1 MITTA
6 KDFALR
12 STANCFDVWAC
23 CCGIS
28 LCVVLLTALMH
39 GRAAVGLVMCGGA
52 RLHGVRCYAT
62 GMNASFMHSDA
73 VASVG
78 LYRKNEN
85 IF

>member
-1 MITTA
+1 MNNEGH
-6 KDFALR
+6 DGGEMDLDLGF
-12 STANCFDVWAC
+12 
-23 CCGIS
+23 
-28 LCVVLLTALMH
+28 LMY

-62 GMNASFMHSDA
+62 GINTSFIHSDA

-78 LYRKNEN
+78 LYRKNKN